1 MWHLFCPN
9 LVTTRCGLA
18 GYSASKIDLHL
29 IYGKSL
35 ELLASRLDDDVGG
48 GEDSVD
54 SLVQIFLNRACS
66 NRADVFT

>member
-35 ELLASRLDDDVGG
+35 ELLAPRLDEDVGG
-48 GEDSVD
+48 GDDSVD
-54 SLVQIFLNRACS
+54 SLA
-66 NRADVFT
+66 